1 MAAKAAWVSATPSY
15 MARTPAVGASRAV
28 VAPASRVPNS
38 TRRSAAAVIRLI
50 AGVTLALAVTT
61 GFAGCSG
68 SADQARQATL
78 KAEQA
83 ELKAEQAEAAAN
95 RARAAAQQAQIA
107 ADRAQ
112 KAVEDATREINRVAE
127 HLDRMNHTPSDSD

>member
-1 MAAKAAWVSATPSY
+1 VSAPGRIPL
-15 MARTPAVGASRAV
+15 ALRLLGRVGLFQLRQAEWADSTGHSAV
-28 VAPASRVPNS
+28 VIRV
-38 TRRSAAAVIRLI
+38 I
-50 AGVTLALAVTT
+50 AGAMLALTVTT
-61 GFAGCSG
+61 GCASCSG
-68 SADQARQATL
+68 SAEQARLATL

-83 ELKAEQAEAAAN
+83 ELKAEQAETAAN

-127 HLDRMNHTPSDSD
+127 HLDRMNHTAGDSD